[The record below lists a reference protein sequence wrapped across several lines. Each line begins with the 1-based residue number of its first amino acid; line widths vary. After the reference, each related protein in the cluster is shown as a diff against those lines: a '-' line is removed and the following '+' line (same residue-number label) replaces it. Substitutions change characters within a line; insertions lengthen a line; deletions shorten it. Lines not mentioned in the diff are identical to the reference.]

1 MPYYITDESASCDGW
16 VVVLQSGRVIAC
28 HPTKQRA
35 INQMVLLS
43 VQEGIEPGGELGN
56 SES

>member
-1 MPYYITDESASCDGW
+1 MPYYITDESDGCPDW
-16 VVVLQSGRVIAC
+16 AVVLASGRVIGC
-28 HPTKQRA
+28 HPTRQRA